1 MLSIYGTA
9 MQRLSAQRAASGC
22 PSITGS
28 WSRLAAENHRD
39 FVIELGR

>member
-9 MQRLSAQRAASGC
+9 MQRLRAHRAMSGC

-28 WSRLAAENHRD
+28 GSWPVAKNYRD
-39 FVIELGR
+39 FVTELDR

>member
-22 PSITGS
+22 PSIAGS
-28 WSRLAAENHRD
+28 WSRLVAEHRD